1 MHARLNR
8 HKSWKHTHSVLGYL
22 GQVSM
27 EEKGKKRT
35 RHMWKRDKGGTDC
48 STDREEGSGLLKE
61 GKREKKIQT
70 EEERVSDRWE
80 ERGRKWDK
88 GHHSVTCRLWK
99 QFTLLEWAEGGRI
112 QRRETGSKRN
122 QFNTTE
128 IHKHFHLIKALQDES
143 RTERERMRP
152 TRSGQYCG
160 RTPSQGRAFCL
171 KTFHPLPL
179 SPSDS
184 LTLILTV
191 GS

>member
-1 MHARLNR
+1 M
-8 HKSWKHTHSVLGYL
+8 
-22 GQVSM
+22 
-27 EEKGKKRT
+27 
-35 RHMWKRDKGGTDC
+35 
-48 STDREEGSGLLKE
+48 
-61 GKREKKIQT
+61 
-70 EEERVSDRWE
+70 SDRWE

-128 IHKHFHLIKALQDES
+128 IHEHFHLIKALQDKS
-143 RTERERMRP
+143 RTEGEQMRP
-152 TRSGQYCG
+152 TRSGQYYG

-191 GS
+191 GPLINSWQRPHWPELDCDALQRNWAACCGDNFADSILALGWI